1 MIPSYYDAPTDEGSG
16 LMRGADEQPGSMFSY
31 ISPEERVPADHPLRA
46 VRRITDRALERL
58 SPRFGALYVNF
69 GRPSIPPE
77 KLLRALLLQA
87 IYSIRSERQLMEQ
100 LDYNILFRWFV
111 GLGMD
116 DAVWS
121 ATTFTKNRDR
131 LLDGDIARAFFEAVL
146 IHADTARLLSDE
158 HFTVDGTLL
167 EAWASHKSFRPR
179 DDEPPSTE
187 GGGNPTVDFRGQR
200 RTNETHQSRTDPD
213 ARLYKKARGREA
225 RLGYLGHVLMEHRSG
240 LIVNATVTP
249 ADGHGERDAALVMI
263 EAVPGR
269 HRLTVAADKAYDTA
283 RFCRQSAR
291 DDGHPAHRAADRGPT
306 ERHRCADDA
315 ARRLRG
321 ESTEAKARRAKLRV
335 DENHRRAAQA
345 APSGRHAGHLD
356 LHLHRGRLQ
365 HRAVAPVAAGD
376 GMNDRWRRPRKGA
389 RCQALGPDAPTRT
402 N

>member
-1 MIPSYYDAPTDEGSG
+1 VIATYYDAPTDEGSD

-58 SPRFGALYVNF
+58 SPRFGTLYVKF

-87 IYSIRSERQLMEQ
+87 IYTIRSERQLMEQ

-146 IHADTARLLSDE
+146 IHADTADLLSDE

-179 DDEPPSTE
+179 DDEDEPPSTD
-187 GGGNPTVDFRGQR
+187 GGRNPTVDFRGQR
-200 RTNETHQSRTDPD
+200 RLNDTHQSRTDPD

-225 RLGYLGHVLMEHRSG
+225 HLGYLGHVLMEHRSG

-249 ADGHGERDAALVMI
+249 ADGHGERDAALVML

-269 HRLTVAADKAYDTA
+269 HRITAAADKAYDTA
-283 RFCRQSAR
+283 DFVANLRAMTVTPHIAQQNLGRRSAI
-291 DDGHPAHRAADRGPT
+291 
-306 ERHRCADDA
+306 DA
-315 ARRLRG
+315 R
-321 ESTEAKARRAKLRV
+321 TT
-335 DENHRRAAQA
+335 
-345 APSGRHAGHLD
+345 RHAGYEVSQRKRKLVEQSFGWMKTVGG
-356 LHLHRGRLQ
+356 LRKLRHRGGTLVTWIFTFTAAAYNIVRL
-365 HRAVAPVAAGD
+365 
-376 GMNDRWRRPRKGA
+376 RRLLPA
-389 RCQALGPDAPTRT
+389 MA
-402 N
+402 